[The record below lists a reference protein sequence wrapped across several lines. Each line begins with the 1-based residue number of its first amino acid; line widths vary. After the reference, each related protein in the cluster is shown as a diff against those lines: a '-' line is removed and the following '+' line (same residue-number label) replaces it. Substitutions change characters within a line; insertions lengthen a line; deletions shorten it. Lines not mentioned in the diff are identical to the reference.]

1 VKINISKIINYFTK
15 IILKKNMSKK
25 EAKYKILILGDS
37 KVGKSCFLTR
47 YADKTYQEDY
57 LSTIGMDYKIKN
69 YELENGDIIK
79 LYIWDTAGQDRFR
92 SITSNYYKGA
102 DGIILIYDITKQE
115 TFNNVRNWI
124 TSIKEEAPA
133 KVVLILVGNKVDDE
147 KNRAVPKS
155 EGEKI
160 ADEYNLPFLECSA
173 KSDINVTETFDVLIK
188 KIVEINPKN
197 KQGQKLQQNRIV
209 FGEKKKFC

>member
-1 VKINISKIINYFTK
+1 
-15 IILKKNMSKK
+15 MSKK

-69 YELENGDIIK
+69 YELENGAIIK

-147 KNRAVPKS
+147 KHRTVQQS

-173 KSDINVTETFDVLIK
+173 KSDINVTKTFDVLIK

-197 KQGQKLQQNRIV
+197 KQGQKLQQNRVI

>member
-1 VKINISKIINYFTK
+1 
-15 IILKKNMSKK
+15 MSKK

-147 KNRAVPKS
+147 KNRAVQQS

-173 KSDINVTETFDVLIK
+173 KSDINVTETFDVLVK
-188 KIVEINPKN
+188 KIVEINPKS

>member
-1 VKINISKIINYFTK
+1 
-15 IILKKNMSKK
+15 MSKK

-133 KVVLILVGNKVDDE
+133 KVVLVLVGNKVDDE

>member
-1 VKINISKIINYFTK
+1 
-15 IILKKNMSKK
+15 MSKK

-133 KVVLILVGNKVDDE
+133 KVVLVLVGNKVDDE
-147 KNRAVPKS
+147 KNRAVQQS

-173 KSDINVTETFDVLIK
+173 KSDINVTETFDVL
-188 KIVEINPKN
+188 PY
-197 KQGQKLQQNRIV
+197 
-209 FGEKKKFC
+209 

>member
-1 VKINISKIINYFTK
+1 
-15 IILKKNMSKK
+15 MSKK

-173 KSDINVTETFDVLIK
+173 KSDINVTETFDVLVK

-209 FGEKKKFC
+209 FEKKKKCC

>member
-1 VKINISKIINYFTK
+1 
-15 IILKKNMSKK
+15 MSKK

-147 KNRAVPKS
+147 KNRTVPQS

-209 FGEKKKFC
+209 FGEKKKCC

>member
-1 VKINISKIINYFTK
+1 
-15 IILKKNMSKK
+15 MSKK

-147 KNRAVPKS
+147 KNRAVPQS

-173 KSDINVTETFDVLIK
+173 KSDINVTETFDVLVK

-209 FGEKKKFC
+209 FGEKKKCC

>member
-1 VKINISKIINYFTK
+1 
-15 IILKKNMSKK
+15 MSKK

-147 KNRAVPKS
+147 KNRAVPQS

-173 KSDINVTETFDVLIK
+173 KSDINVTKTFDVLIK

-197 KQGQKLQQNRIV
+197 KQGQKLQQNRVI

>member
-1 VKINISKIINYFTK
+1 
-15 IILKKNMSKK
+15 MSKK

-209 FGEKKKFC
+209 FEKKKKCC

>member
-1 VKINISKIINYFTK
+1 
-15 IILKKNMSKK
+15 MSKK

-47 YADKTYQEDY
+47 YADKTFQEDY

-147 KNRAVPKS
+147 KNRAVPQS

>member
-1 VKINISKIINYFTK
+1 MY
-15 IILKKNMSKK
+15 KK

-147 KNRAVPKS
+147 KNRTVPQS

>member
-1 VKINISKIINYFTK
+1 
-15 IILKKNMSKK
+15 MSKK

-69 YELENGDIIK
+69 YELENGAIIK

-147 KNRAVPKS
+147 KNRAVQQS

-160 ADEYNLPFLECSA
+160 ADEYNLPFLECSS
-173 KSDINVTETFDVLIK
+173 KSDINVTETFDVLVK
-188 KIVEINPKN
+188 KIVEINPKS